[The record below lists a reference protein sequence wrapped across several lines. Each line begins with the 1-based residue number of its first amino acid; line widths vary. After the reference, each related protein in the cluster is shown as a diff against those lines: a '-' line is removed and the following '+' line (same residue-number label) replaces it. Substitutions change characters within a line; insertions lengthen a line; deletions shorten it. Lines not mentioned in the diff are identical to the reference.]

1 LPEDNELT
9 IETIP
14 VWKQVTPELRAE
26 LIAFWTR
33 HQAFGDAE
41 RSGRADQAVC
51 IGRDEHGDICCVG
64 TAFLMVLPRLQ
75 QPMYYHRQFFAE
87 SQRGQKQTAPFF
99 NRCREILEA
108 YNASLPAPESI
119 GVLVELESDLLA
131 KYYNRAHI
139 PHVNSTFIGY
149 SPRGLQL
156 RVSYF
161 EDAVLFPPIPRSVPA
176 RMVEGGSK
184 ASSQQGERRLRNPI
198 AKKD

>member
-1 LPEDNELT
+1 LA

-14 VWKQVTPELRAE
+14 VWKQVTPELRSE
-26 LIAFWTR
+26 LVAFWTR
-33 HQAFGDAE
+33 NQAFGDAE

-51 IGRDEHGDICCVG
+51 VGRDQQGEICCVG
-64 TAFLMVLPRLQ
+64 TAFVVVLPRLQ

-87 SQRGQKQTAPFF
+87 SERGQKQTVPFF
-99 NRCREILEA
+99 NRCREVLEA

-131 KYYNRAHI
+131 THYNRAHI
-139 PHVNSTFIGY
+139 PQANSTFIGY

-161 EDAVLFPPIPRSVPA
+161 EGAVLFPPIARQVGA
-176 RMVEGGSK
+176 RMPEGGNPV
-184 ASSQQGERRLRNPI
+184 SSSQGERRSRPPV
-198 AKKD
+198 AKKDG